1 MKIDVAYGRDIDD
14 STLEQLQYLEVDA
27 CAFYASLDSDP
38 DSKDILIGIIP
49 TESLKHFKRR
59 VANILFLTKTKKA
72 KSGKTTVIAMA
83 CISKKGGKADRF
95 LHTVYVKPL
104 HRRMGIGTAILKKAL
119 SIAKKDKLHL
129 SLGVNPLNK
138 IAMHLYESLG
148 FNICKNQSITMD
160 FDASHKTICKKVA
173 K

>member
-14 STLEQLQYLEVDA
+14 STLEQLQYLEADA
-27 CAFYASLDSDP
+27 CVFYDRLDSEP
-38 DSKDILIGIIP
+38 DSKEILIGIIP
-49 TESLKHFKRR
+49 TESMKHFKRR
-59 VANILFLTKTKKA
+59 VANTLFLMKTKKA
-72 KSGKTTVIAMA
+72 KSGKTIAIAMA
-83 CISKKGGKADRF
+83 CISKKGGKADRC

-104 HRRMGIGTAILKKAL
+104 HRRIGIGTAIVKKAM

-148 FNICKNQSITMD
+148 FNISKGQSLTME
-160 FDASHKTICKKVA
+160 FNASKR
-173 K
+173 

>member
-14 STLEQLQYLEVDA
+14 STLEQLQYLEADA
-27 CAFYASLDSDP
+27 CVFYDRLDSEP
-38 DSKDILIGIIP
+38 DSKEILIGIIP
-49 TESLKHFKRR
+49 TESMKHFKRR
-59 VANILFLTKTKKA
+59 VANTLFLMKTKKT
-72 KSGKTTVIAMA
+72 KPGKTTVIAMA
-83 CISKKGGKADRF
+83 CISKKGGKADRC

-104 HRRMGIGTAILKKAL
+104 HRRIGIGTAIVKKAV

-148 FNICKNQSITMD
+148 FKISKGQSLTME
-160 FDASHKTICKKVA
+160 FNLTKR
-173 K
+173 

>member
-14 STLEQLQYLEVDA
+14 SILEQLQYLEADA
-27 CAFYASLDSDP
+27 YAFYDRLDSEL
-38 DSKDILIGIIP
+38 DSKEILIGIIP
-49 TESLKHFKRR
+49 TESMKHFKRR
-59 VANILFLTKTKKA
+59 VANTLFLLKTKKA
-72 KSGKTTVIAMA
+72 KSGKTIVIAMA
-83 CISKKGGKADRF
+83 CISKKSGKANRC

-104 HRRMGIGTAILKKAL
+104 HRRMGIGTAIVKKAV
-119 SIAKKDKLHL
+119 SIAKKDNLNL

-148 FNICKNQSITMD
+148 FNISKGQSLTME
-160 FDASHKTICKKVA
+160 FNAA

>member
-14 STLEQLQYLEVDA
+14 SILEQLQYLEADA
-27 CAFYASLDSDP
+27 QAFYDRLDSEP
-38 DSKDILIGIIP
+38 DSKEILIGIIP
-49 TESLKHFKRR
+49 TESLKHCKRR
-59 VANILFLTKTKKA
+59 VANTLFLTKTKKT

-83 CISKKGGKADRF
+83 CISKKGGKADRC

-104 HRRMGIGTAILKKAL
+104 HRRMGIGTAIVKKAM

-148 FNICKNQSITMD
+148 FNISKCQSLTME
-160 FDASHKTICKKVA
+160 FNAA

>member
-27 CAFYASLDSDP
+27 CVFYERIDSSEP
-38 DSKDILIGIIP
+38 DNKEILIGIIP
-49 TESLKHFKRR
+49 TESLKHFKKR
-59 VANILFLTKTKKA
+59 VANTLFLMKTKKT
-72 KSGKTTVIAMA
+72 KPGKKRVIAMA
-83 CISKKGGKADRF
+83 CISKKGGKSNRY

-104 HRRMGIGTAILKKAL
+104 HRRMGIGTAIMKKAL

-148 FNICKNQSITMD
+148 FKISKGQSLTME
-160 FDASHKTICKKVA
+160 FNTTKR
-173 K
+173 

>member
-14 STLEQLQYLEVDA
+14 STLEQLQYLEADA
-27 CAFYASLDSDP
+27 YAFYDRLDSEL
-38 DSKDILIGIIP
+38 DSKEILIGIIP
-49 TESLKHFKRR
+49 TESLKHFKKR
-59 VANILFLTKTKKA
+59 VENTLFLMKTKKT

-83 CISKKGGKADRF
+83 CISKKGGKADRY

-104 HRRMGIGTAILKKAL
+104 HRRMGIGTAIVKKAV

-148 FNICKNQSITMD
+148 FKISKGQSLTME
-160 FDASHKTICKKVA
+160 FNLTKR
-173 K
+173 

>member
-14 STLEQLQYLEVDA
+14 STLEQLMCLEADA
-27 CAFYASLDSDP
+27 CAFYDRLDSEP
-38 DSKDILIGIIP
+38 DSKEILISIVP

-59 VANILFLTKTKKA
+59 VANTLFLMKTKKT
-72 KSGKTTVIAMA
+72 KSGKTIVIAMA
-83 CISKKGGKADRF
+83 CISKKGGKADRY

-104 HRRMGIGTAILKKAL
+104 YRRMRIGTAIMKKAV

-138 IAMHLYESLG
+138 IAMHLYSSFG
-148 FNICKNQSITMD
+148 FNISKEQSLTME
-160 FDASHKTICKKVA
+160 FNPTKR
-173 K
+173 

>member
-14 STLEQLQYLEVDA
+14 SILEQLQYLEADA
-27 CAFYASLDSDP
+27 YAFYDRLDSEP
-38 DSKDILIGIIP
+38 DSKEIIIGIIP
-49 TESLKHFKRR
+49 TESMKHFKRR
-59 VANILFLTKTKKA
+59 VANTLFLTKTKKT

-83 CISKKGGKADRF
+83 CISKKGGKVDRC

-104 HRRMGIGTAILKKAL
+104 HRRMGIGTAIMKKAL
-119 SIAKKDKLHL
+119 SIAKKDKLKL

-148 FNICKNQSITMD
+148 FKISKGQSLTME
-160 FDASHKTICKKVA
+160 FNPTKR
-173 K
+173 

>member
-14 STLEQLQYLEVDA
+14 STLEQLQYLEADA
-27 CAFYASLDSDP
+27 YVFYDRLDSEP
-38 DSKDILIGIIP
+38 DSKEILIGIIP
-49 TESLKHFKRR
+49 TESMKHFKRR
-59 VANILFLTKTKKA
+59 VANTLFLMKTKKA
-72 KSGKTTVIAMA
+72 KSGKTIVIAMA
-83 CISKKGGKADRF
+83 CISKKGGKADRC

-104 HRRMGIGTAILKKAL
+104 HRRIGIGTAIVKKAI

-148 FNICKNQSITMD
+148 FNISKGQSLTME
-160 FDASHKTICKKVA
+160 FNTA
-173 K
+173 KR